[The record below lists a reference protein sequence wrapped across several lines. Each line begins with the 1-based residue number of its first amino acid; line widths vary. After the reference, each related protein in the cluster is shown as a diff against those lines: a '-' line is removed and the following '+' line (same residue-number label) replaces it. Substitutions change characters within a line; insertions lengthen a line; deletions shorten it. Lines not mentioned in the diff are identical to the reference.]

1 MGKFEQAQLVKKRYL
16 MRFLKEVN
24 VYHLMDYNFQFQ
36 DGMPKSGLDR
46 HCKGLY
52 HWLNAVIVSRG
63 DSDYASFTRYER
75 AITCAFKWAS
85 TPQGHEFWS
94 STRVEWEKA
103 ANKLKEAIGSP
114 L

>member
-36 DGMPKSGLDR
+36 DGMTKDAPYK

-52 HWLNAVIVSRG
+52 HWLNAVTVDRSEG
-63 DSDYASFTRYER
+63 DYLSFKTYER

-94 STRVEWEKA
+94 STRVEWEMA